1 MEKKLF
7 DAELLAKLKD
17 LLTSRRETLAVAESV
32 TAGYLQAA
40 LASAEEALQFF
51 QGGITAY
58 NLGQKAKHLNIDP
71 IHAQEVN
78 CVSDKVAEQMA
89 QQVTTL
95 FNCQWGIAITG
106 YASPVPEEG
115 IDELFAHIAIS
126 HFNTCVLC
134 TKVNAPKGDSN
145 SVRLFYTNYVLSVFV
160 KELAV

>member
-7 DAELLAKLKD
+7 DAELLTKLKD
-17 LLTSRRETLAVAESV
+17 LLISRKETLAVAESV

-51 QGGITAY
+51 QGGITTY
-58 NLGQKAKHLNIDP
+58 NLGQKAKHLNVDP
-71 IHAQEVN
+71 IHAEQVN

-89 QQVTTL
+89 REVTAL

-134 TKVNAPKGDSN
+134 TTIKAPKGDSN
-145 SVRLFYTNYVLSVFV
+145 SVRLFYANYVLSIFV
-160 KELAV
+160 KQLSV